1 MNPVDPMFPP
11 RPTALAWEILRP
23 LIRAGD
29 RVIDATA
36 GNGYD
41 TMFLAECVGPNGKV
55 IAFDIQELALISAR
69 MRVDEAGLLGR
80 VDFIH
85 GSHVGMASHA
95 ECGSVAVIMFN
106 LGYLPGNDHAVTTE
120 AADTLEALEVA
131 FGLIRPGGA
140 LSVVCYPG
148 HPAGASEAEAVEALF
163 QGKTASG
170 WRVAKYGALGTKRP
184 APFLLIAGK

>member
-1 MNPVDPMFPP
+1 MFPP

-29 RVIDATA
+29 RVVDATA

-41 TMFLAECVGPNGKV
+41 TVFLAECVGPDGKV
-55 IAFDIQELALISAR
+55 IAFDIQELALVSAR
-69 MRVDEAGLLGR
+69 ARVDEVGLLDR
-80 VDFIH
+80 VNFIH
-85 GSHVGMASHA
+85 GSHVGMASHV
-95 ECGSVAVIMFN
+95 ERGSVAVIMFN

-120 AADTLEALEVA
+120 VADTLEALEVA
-131 FGLIRPGGA
+131 FELIRPGGA

-148 HPAGASEAEAVEALF
+148 HPAGALEAEAVEALF

-170 WRVAKYGALGTKRP
+170 WRVAKYGALGTRRP

>member
-1 MNPVDPMFPP
+1 MFPP

-41 TMFLAECVGPNGKV
+41 TVFLAECVGSNGKV

-69 MRVDEAGLLGR
+69 MRVDEAGLLDR

-148 HPAGASEAEAVEALF
+148 HPAGASEAEAVEGLF
-163 QGKTASG
+163 RGKTASG

-184 APFLLIAGK
+184 APFLLIAGN

>member
-41 TMFLAECVGPNGKV
+41 TVFLAECVGPNGKV

-69 MRVDEAGLLGR
+69 ARVDEAGLLDR

-148 HPAGASEAEAVEALF
+148 HPAGASEAEAVEELF
-163 QGKTASG
+163 KGKTASG

>member
-41 TMFLAECVGPNGKV
+41 TVFLAECVGPNGKV

-69 MRVDEAGLLGR
+69 MRVDDAGLLDR

-148 HPAGASEAEAVEALF
+148 HPAGASEAEAVEELF
-163 QGKTASG
+163 KGKTASG

>member
-29 RVIDATA
+29 QVIDATA

-41 TMFLAECVGPNGKV
+41 TVFLAECVGPNGKV

-69 MRVDEAGLLGR
+69 MRVDEAGLLDR

-106 LGYLPGNDHAVTTE
+106 LGYLPGNDHALTTE

-131 FGLIRPGGA
+131 FELIRPGGA

-148 HPAGASEAEAVEALF
+148 HPAGASEAEAVEELF
-163 QGKTASG
+163 KGKTASG